1 MSADPKE
8 AEVGSSIGIETNAY
22 DNDVPQQLSQFD
34 SSTFEE
40 AVIQGNRDVQV
51 NNYFSNADKKPLKYE
66 ALQLRTF
73 PKIASNEVILDDVK
87 LAELNNFLICHNWLI
102 IEKNNENAFY
112 LSEAIAAALQQTE
125 ISSYY
130 IRHNSCR
137 MTEYL
142 ESRFP
147 YVESQHAYVIRQPI
161 EDLES
166 FERFIETRENLNALT
181 SKLKARKATLLMV
194 LDSKGDSDC
203 PRRIQEYLRFNSIS
217 AMQGYWQPAI
227 HFTHDPLPAAAID
240 NDDWLGCLVISLTC
254 WFNNMPLVLF
264 QTAIAKAFDHKLKQ
278 AKEMGEGVEAL
289 THAYARWQQD
299 PDAFLKLAGLELSS
313 SSGLDICCIRLSSL
327 KQASVYREKLL
338 TNNPFQLAVLSPI
351 IEEVIFDQDITNE
364 LLDIDALFS
373 DLAYLYLKL
382 SEAGVMTVSSDYLLK
397 IFERYRQC
405 QDSKIIHF
413 ISFVRALSY
422 QDRFKSAIDE
432 FIYQLLGQVEKK
444 EKDLISISD
453 LEIHIENWVPAF
465 KSTYENKLK
474 EVVCDFKNHLY
485 FLFNTLAY
493 SIEFESESEVLSLEY
508 IFSKSYELG
517 LDKGKKCPSFA
528 VLRYYFSG
536 YLYSD
541 ASHLLKI
548 LKSILSDSEQCV
560 LTLMIVRIFVFSLMH
575 RVLEGNNQL
584 DDKATSYLIT
594 LIFEEGAEELIYQL
608 LAMPSLN
615 ESLKKRNITAFLT
628 ASIYIKQTLI
638 QAQYVT
644 DESAYE
650 HYDMMLTELDEKF
663 KRLNQLFAIACTRK
677 QYEQIKAD
685 LRIQRDKAL
694 AQYRDCRADKKL
706 RMLLKLKKGVLSEAI
721 KQFKKPRR
729 ESYHA

>member
-8 AEVGSSIGIETNAY
+8 AEAGSSIGIETNAY
-22 DNDVPQQLSQFD
+22 ENDVPQQLSQFD

-112 LSEAIAAALQQTE
+112 LSEAIAAALQHTE

-147 YVESQHAYVIRQPI
+147 YIESQQAYVIRQPI

-181 SKLKARKATLLMV
+181 SKLKASKATLLMV

-217 AMQGYWQPAI
+217 AMQGYWQPAV
-227 HFTHDPLPAAAID
+227 HFTHDPLPASAID
-240 NDDWLGCLVISLTC
+240 NDDWLGCLVITLTC

-264 QTAIAKAFDHKLKQ
+264 QNAIAKAFDCKLDQ

-299 PDAFLKLAGLELSS
+299 PDAFLKLAGLELTSP
-313 SSGLDICCIRLSSL
+313 SGLGICCIRLSSI

-338 TNNPFQLAVLSPI
+338 TNNPFQLAVLSAI

-364 LLDIDALFS
+364 LIDIDSLFS
-373 DLAYLYLKL
+373 DLAYFYLKL
-382 SEAGVMTVSSDYLLK
+382 SEVGVVSINSDYLLTV
-397 IFERYRQC
+397 FERYRQC
-405 QDSKIIHF
+405 PSSKIIHF

-422 QDRFKSAIDE
+422 QDRFKIAIDE

-474 EVVCDFKNHLY
+474 EMVCDFKNHLY

-517 LDKGKKCPSFA
+517 LDKSKKCPSFA

-548 LKSILSDSEQCV
+548 LKSIPSDSEKCV

-594 LIFEEGAEELIYQL
+594 LMFEEGAEELIYQL

-644 DESAYE
+644 DESEYE

-685 LRIQRDKAL
+685 LRFQRDQAL
-694 AQYRDCRADKKL
+694 EQYRNCRSDKEL

>member
-8 AEVGSSIGIETNAY
+8 AEAGSSIGIETNAY
-22 DNDVPQQLSQFD
+22 ENDVPQQLSQFD

-73 PKIASNEVILDDVK
+73 PKIASNEVILDDIK
-87 LAELNNFLICHNWLI
+87 LAELNNFLVCHNWLI
-102 IEKNNENAFY
+102 IGKNNENAFY
-112 LSEAIAAALQQTE
+112 LSEAIAAALQHTD

-142 ESRFP
+142 EARFP

-203 PRRIQEYLRFNSIS
+203 PRRIQEYLRFNSVS
-217 AMQGYWQPAI
+217 SMLGYWQPAV
-227 HFTHDPLPAAAID
+227 HFTHDPLPVAALD
-240 NDDWLGCLVISLTC
+240 NDDWLDCLVITLTC

-264 QTAIAKAFDHKLKQ
+264 QNAIAKAFDHKLKQ
-278 AKEMGEGVEAL
+278 AKEIGEGVEAL

-299 PDAFLKLAGLELSS
+299 PDAFLKLAGLELTSP
-313 SSGLDICCIRLSSL
+313 SGLGICCIRLSSI

-364 LLDIDALFS
+364 LIDIDALFS
-373 DLAYLYLKL
+373 DLAYFYLKL
-382 SEAGVMTVSSDYLLK
+382 SEVGVITINSDYLLK
-397 IFERYRQC
+397 LFERYRQC
-405 QDSKIIHF
+405 PNSKIIHF

-422 QDRFKSAIDE
+422 QDRFKIAIDE

-453 LEIHIENWVPAF
+453 LEIHIDNWVPVF

-474 EVVCDFKNHLY
+474 EMVFDFKNHLY

-517 LDKGKKCPSFA
+517 LDKSKKCPSFA
-528 VLRYYFSG
+528 LLRYYFSG

-541 ASHLLKI
+541 SFHLLKI
-548 LKSILSDSEQCV
+548 LKSIPSDSEKCV
-560 LTLMIVRIFVFSLMH
+560 LTLMIVRLFVFSLMH
-575 RVLEGNNQL
+575 RVLEGNNQV

-594 LIFEEGAEELIYQL
+594 LMFEEGAEELIYQL
-608 LAMPSLN
+608 LAMPSLS

-628 ASIYIKQTLI
+628 TSIYIKQTLL
-638 QAQYVT
+638 QAQYIT
-644 DESAYE
+644 DESEYE
-650 HYDMMLTELDEKF
+650 HYDMMLTELNEKF

-685 LRIQRDKAL
+685 LRIQRDKAVE
-694 AQYRDCRADKKL
+694 QYRNCISDKEL